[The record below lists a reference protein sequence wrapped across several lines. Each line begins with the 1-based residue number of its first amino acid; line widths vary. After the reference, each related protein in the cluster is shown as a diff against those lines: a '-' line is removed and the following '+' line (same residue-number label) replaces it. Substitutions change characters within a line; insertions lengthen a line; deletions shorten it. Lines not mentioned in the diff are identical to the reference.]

1 MFVPSRPYH
10 YSRYVCALLSRPGQ
24 LDKLPALLRQAERK
38 LSSTEARL
46 QSAMGRQLDGVG
58 LGLGNLT
65 RFAQFNSV
73 NLSHRHSLYVFG

>member
-1 MFVPSRPYH
+1 M
-10 YSRYVCALLSRPGQ
+10 SRYVCALLSRPGQ

-58 LGLGNLT
+58 LGLGNLS
-65 RFAQFNSV
+65 RFGQINST
-73 NLSHRHSLYVFG
+73 NLMSMHSLYVVGTMVNIV